1 MNSSTDHSTR
11 STATGASSN
20 AYQEQARQILVKLVT
35 SLLRDKPRDPVP
47 YIYTYLLAVS
57 KK

>member
-20 AYQEQARQILVKLVT
+20 AYQ
-35 SLLRDKPRDPVP
+35 D
-47 YIYTYLLAVS
+47 
-57 KK
+57 

>member
-20 AYQEQARQILVKLVT
+20 AYQE
-35 SLLRDKPRDPVP
+35 
-47 YIYTYLLAVS
+47 
-57 KK
+57 